1 MTDQVDG
8 FADFF
13 DLLNKPMEILFLR
26 RRESLWQ
33 GCAKPGEIDRH
44 NIFALKMGT
53 DGVPEPVGVRYTM
66 DEDCRHFGFSN

>member
-13 DLLNKPMEILFLR
+13 DLLDKPIEILFFR
-26 RRESLWQ
+26 RRESRWQ
-33 GCAKPGEIDRH
+33 GYAKPGEIDRH

-53 DGVPEPVGVRYTM
+53 DGVPNPVGIRYTM